1 MNKEYNW
8 DKLYRIAG
16 LAALVIVMII
26 PIQVLIFT
34 VFPPPDDPIGFI
46 TLFHD
51 NWLLGLLSLD
61 LLYYFNNALLAVFY
75 LGLYAS
81 MRKIDF
87 TIMLIA
93 LIIGLLGIAIY
104 YSSSIGFEMLALSEQ
119 YYQTDSVE
127 IKQQLISVGQGL
139 ILKYKGTAFDVYYV
153 FNAIALLLISKT
165 MFKSNEFGKSAA
177 IWGLIAGLLMIIP
190 STAGTIGLIFSLI
203 SLIPWIVFSIIVGRK
218 MLFLGKKIEILQCTK
233 A

>member
-1 MNKEYNW
+1 MDKEYSWN
-8 DKLYRIAG
+8 KLYKIAG
-16 LAALVIVMII
+16 IAALVIVLII
-26 PIQVLIFT
+26 PIQILIFSL
-34 VFPPPDDPIGFI
+34 FPPPEDSIGFI
-46 TLFHD
+46 ELFHD

-61 LLYYFNNALLAVFY
+61 LLYYFNNALLALFY

-87 TIMLIA
+87 TNMLIA
-93 LIIGLLGIAIY
+93 LIIGLIGIAVY
-104 YSSSIGFEMLALSEQ
+104 YASSIGFEMLALSKQ

-127 IKQQLISVGQGL
+127 FKQQLISVGHGL

-153 FNAIALLLISKT
+153 FNAIALLLIAKT
-165 MFKSNEFGKSAA
+165 MFNSKEFGKAAA
-177 IWGLIAGLLMIIP
+177 IWGLIAGLFMIIP

-218 MLFLGKKIEILQCTK
+218 MLIMSKK
-233 A
+233 